1 MQILTKIAVLSL
13 FLGLFSCLD
22 GQKLKKYHSGIIP
35 RDSMVSLL
43 LEIQLVESYRNLR
56 YIQGTGDSLHSE
68 WVRGLYDEVFERY
81 QVSSTRFDSSFNYY
95 QQQDP
100 VILDAMYAEV
110 NERLSQ
116 QLSEQ
121 KR

>member
-1 MQILTKIAVLSL
+1 MQIPTKIAVLSVGL
-13 FLGLFSCLD
+13 SLFSCLD
-22 GQKLKKYHSGIIP
+22 SQKIKGYHSGIIP
-35 RDSMVSLL
+35 RDSMVTLL

-56 YIQGTGDSLHSE
+56 YIQGTGDSLQAD
-68 WVRGLYDEVFERY
+68 WVRGLYEEVFSRY
-81 QVSSTRFDSSFNYY
+81 QVTQARFDSSFNFY

-100 VILDAMYAEV
+100 VILDAIYVEV

-116 QLSEQ
+116 QLSEE